1 MTSFWHPALS
11 TTLSVSKLWPQMH
24 YVYQNPK
31 NGEFVACN
39 NRVMLI
45 ERNGAIPMFEFWNAD
60 GMPADVQGLEYVDYE
75 NKLKTAQNDANRLF
89 VKDVVYKGEFTF
101 IDEFKVLTSDWE
113 KVWDFIGIDI
123 IINIPSPYSHKPI
136 YVRNADGS
144 RQALIMP
151 FKRCTEWNLLNDA
164 EEVINVCDSYKQAK
178 ELGEL
183 LCGDKF
189 IIKEKTDA

>member
-1 MTSFWHPALS
+1 MSLFWHPALS
-11 TTLSVSKLWPQMH
+11 TTLSISKLWPQMQ
-24 YVYQNPK
+24 YVYQNPR

-75 NKLKTAQNDANRLF
+75 NKLKTAQNDAKRLF
-89 VKDVVYKGEFTF
+89 IKDVVYKKEFTF

-123 IINIPSPYSHKPI
+123 IINIPTYGHKPI
-136 YVRNADGS
+136 YVRNPDGS

-151 FKRCTEWNLLNDA
+151 FKHCTQWNLLNDA
-164 EEVINVCDSYKQAK
+164 EEVINVCDSYKQAQ

-183 LCGDKF
+183 LCGGNF
-189 IIKEKTDA
+189 IIKEKIDA